1 MRSTYSV
8 QRIAFSVAVLL
19 ACGVGSG
26 ESLRA
31 APKVGGPD
39 DVVDAS
45 AAPSASAPEPSPSA
59 PSTVPERVPEA
70 PQVLSLK
77 PGEIRSIPVDTVTRV
92 AIGNPSVA
100 DVTIVSSKEVLLQ
113 ATAAGTTNLILWDQ
127 QGQHVSNIEV
137 VDPAKEGVELQLRQL
152 IQDLKLSG
160 VRVMREHDKLILMGE
175 VPNKQDV
182 DRLDQMLSAYKD
194 KVTNLVSVAPALPAL
209 PAAPPPSVKLTVQL
223 IEMTR
228 DATDKFGVDWMD
240 SLTFTETTFGTKGP
254 TGISLAERIENAFR
268 IGAVSRSGTGGN
280 LSAVLN
286 LLVSQ
291 GKARVLAEPKLV
303 AASGKEA
310 TTTIGVEVPVITA
323 TSVSS
328 GTVSQSIE
336 FKQTGVELKF
346 QPTVLEDGH
355 SIRLALDAKVSSID
369 TTNAITVSG
378 IVVPGF
384 RVRKTQTELVLDSGQ
399 VVLIA
404 GLIQDEEKKNLS
416 QLPAIG
422 SIPVLGN
429 LFRSTQFIR
438 GQTELIILVTPEL
451 TAENPLTPDRAFAL
465 DQALVSAEAAAK
477 ADDPLSRYAL
487 QVQDRLAKAIRYPP
501 RDKTQS
507 GSGRVKLRLHLLR
520 DGTLS
525 QAVILE
531 PSGVQVF
538 DLEALKVAE
547 SQSPY
552 PPFPNEL
559 TQSDLWLELPVLF
572 RP

>member
-1 MRSTYSV
+1 MNKP
-8 QRIAFSVAVLL
+8 
-19 ACGVGSG
+19 CGV
-26 ESLRA
+26 LRA
-31 APKVGGPD
+31 ACCVGLLWLACASPPLEAAPRVGQSD
-39 DVVDAS
+39 AVDAS
-45 AAPSASAPEPSPSA
+45 APNDTDAPLPSPS
-59 PSTVPERVPEA
+59 SPEHSLEA
-70 PQVLSLK
+70 PQLLSLK
-77 PGEIRSIPVDTVTRV
+77 TGEIQSIPVEGLTRV
-92 AIGNPSVA
+92 AIGNPLVA
-100 DVTIVSSKEVLLQ
+100 DVTIVSSKALLLQ

-127 QGQHVSNIEV
+127 RGQHAWNVEV
-137 VDPAKEGVELQLRQL
+137 LDSAKESVELQLRQM
-152 IQDLKLSG
+152 IHDLNLPD
-160 VRVMREHDKLILMGE
+160 VRVTREHDKLFLTGQ
-175 VPNKQDV
+175 VPGKQDV
-182 DRLDQMLSAYKD
+182 DRLDQLLSAYKD
-194 KVTNLVSVAPALPAL
+194 KVTNLVSVAPAQPAPPL
-209 PAAPPPSVKLTVQL
+209 APPSVKLTVQL

-228 DATDKFGVDWMD
+228 DATDKFGVDWMK
-240 SLTFTETTFGTKGP
+240 SLTFTETTFGVKGP
-254 TGISLAERIENAFR
+254 TGNLSLPERIEDAFR

-286 LLVSQ
+286 LLVTQ

-310 TTTIGVEVPVITA
+310 TATIGVEVPVITA

-336 FKQTGVELKF
+336 FKKTGVELKF

-355 SIRLALDAKVSSID
+355 SIRLSLDAKVSSID

-384 RVRKTQTELVLDSGQ
+384 RVRQTQTEIVLDSGQ
-399 VVLIA
+399 VLLIA

-416 QLPAIG
+416 QLPGIG

-429 LFRSTQFIR
+429 LFRSTQFVR
-438 GQTELIILVTPEL
+438 GQTELIMIVTPEL
-451 TAENPLTPDRAFAL
+451 TGENPMTADRAFTL
-465 DQALVSAEAAAK
+465 DQALVSAEAAAGVN
-477 ADDPLSRYAL
+477 DPVLRYAL

-501 RDKTQS
+501 RDKDQS

-520 DGTLS
+520 DGTLG
-525 QAVILE
+525 QAIISE
-531 PSGVQVF
+531 SSGIQVF

-552 PPFPNEL
+552 PPFPTEL
-559 TQSDLWLELPVLF
+559 SQSDLWLELPVLF